1 MPHAPQSSLP
11 HLTRAQAP
19 LTCEIDA
26 VNEYGDLQKVAI
38 PAERALTVYVDKRE
52 LVTLMTLGAH
62 PELLVLGY
70 LRNQRLVRQV
80 SDIESITVDWD
91 VGAAAVKTRHG
102 IEDIEEK
109 TSKRVVTTGCGQG
122 SVFGGLMDEVD
133 QIVLPT
139 DAHITQGQ
147 LYSLVNTIRLKETT
161 YKSAGSVHAC
171 ALFAMTAGD
180 PEMLLFVEDVGR
192 HNAIDTI
199 AGWMWINSAP
209 TLVASRASGGAL
221 PLARNSGALRLRPG
235 EAGSAAPADEDGE
248 FAPGT
253 ATNEFGSDGLVF
265 YTTGRLTSEMVIK
278 SAQMGVPIV
287 VSRSGITQMG
297 HQVAQAVGLCAIGRA
312 TNKRFVCYSSAHR
325 LKLEP
330 ALAGPRPR
338 AAAPEP

>member
-1 MPHAPQSSLP
+1 MSLP
-11 HLTRAQAP
+11 YLTQAQAP
-19 LTCEIDA
+19 LTCDIDT
-26 VNEYGDLQKVAI
+26 VNEFGEHHQVAI

-70 LRNQRLVRQV
+70 LRNQRLVR
-80 SDIESITVDWD
+80 SIGDIESITVDWD

-102 IEDIEEK
+102 IEDVEEK
-109 TSKRVVTTGCGQG
+109 TAKRVVTTGCGQG

-133 QIVLPT
+133 QIVLPAS
-139 DAHITQGQ
+139 AHITQGQ
-147 LYSLVNTIRLKETT
+147 LYGLVNTIRLKETT

-171 ALFAMTAGD
+171 ALFDMSAAE
-180 PEMLLFVEDVGR
+180 PVMLLFVEDVGR

-199 AGWMWINSAP
+199 AGWMWMNMAP
-209 TLVASRASGGAL
+209 TLVASRTAL
-221 PLARNSGALRLRPG
+221 PPEGALRLRPG
-235 EAGSAAPADEDGE
+235 KAGSAAPAGEDG
-248 FAPGT
+248 ASTLDASPT
-253 ATNEFGSDGLVF
+253 DLGSEGLVF

-312 TNKRFVCYSSAHR
+312 TNKRFVCYANPQR
-325 LKLEP
+325 LHLQPE
-330 ALAGPRPR
+330 LAGPRLR
-338 AAAPEP
+338 VSAAES